1 MQNLDLALVG
11 NGAVAALIDSRG
23 TVNWLCLPTVDGDPV
38 FCSLLRGSAKPEED
52 GGFQIE
58 MVNTIR
64 TEQNYLAGTPIL
76 ETKFFDAA
84 GSAIRVTDFAPR
96 LDAESGV
103 VAPPV
108 LVRRIER
115 LEGAPLVR
123 VRVRPM
129 AGYGKTLLK
138 PQPVQASASDG
149 GMTGTIRFSAD
160 DLTLRLTTDAPVDA
174 IANETPFPLE
184 DAVTF
189 LLVADTEIT
198 TSFAADYLQPTI
210 AWWTRW
216 AGALT
221 KPNNWQAETLRA
233 AITLKLNVIEETG
246 AIIAAVTTSIPES
259 PDSGRN
265 WDYRYCWLRDSYFV
279 VAALQRL
286 GDNATTDRYVDF
298 LLRVLGSSPDGRL
311 KPMYSIT
318 AGAIPDEEAAPAL
331 PGYRDMGPV
340 RIGNLAY
347 LQVQHDAYGEVIL
360 AARPLFFGD
369 RLDPRAETKLFA
381 ALEKVGDQAL
391 AFYDQ
396 PDAGLWEL
404 RGKERV
410 HTFSSV
416 MCWAACDA
424 LADIAAELGLPERA
438 EHWRKSAER
447 IRETINRRSWNAQ
460 VNAFTAAMEGDSLDA
475 ALLLMHKFGFIE
487 ADDPRFAATVHAIGR
502 DLKRGELIYRYV
514 EKDDFGEPENA
525 FLVCTLW
532 YVEAL
537 AAIGEIEEARRVFA
551 IVLSHRN
558 RHGLLAEHVDPRT
571 GEQWG
576 NFVQTYSMAGIID
589 AALLLSGK

>member
-1 MQNLDLALVG
+1 MQTLDLALVG
-11 NGAVAALIDSRG
+11 NGAVAALIDSRA

-38 FCSLLRGSAKPEED
+38 FCSLLRGSAKAEED
-52 GGFQIE
+52 GGFHVE
-58 MVNTIR
+58 MLNTVR
-64 TEQNYLAGTPIL
+64 TEQKYLAGTPIL
-76 ETKFFDAA
+76 ETQFFDADG
-84 GSAIRVTDFAPR
+84 GSVRITDFAPR
-96 LDAESGV
+96 FEAEDGIS
-103 VAPPV
+103 APPV

-115 LEGAPLVR
+115 VSGSSSVR

-129 AGYGKTLLK
+129 AGYGKTLMK
-138 PQPVQASASDG
+138 PQPVQLPTSSEET
-149 GMTGTIRFSAD
+149 TGTIRFSAGE
-160 DLTLRLTTDAPVDA
+160 LTLRLTTNAPIDSIVS
-174 IANETPFPLE
+174 ESPFLIDEPL
-184 DAVTF
+184 TF

-198 TSFAADYLQPTI
+198 TSFAADYLHPTI

-216 AGALT
+216 VGTLT
-221 KPNNWQAETLRA
+221 KPAHFQEETLRA
-233 AITLKLNVIEETG
+233 AITLKLNVIEATG
-246 AIIAAVTTSIPES
+246 ATIAAVTTSVPES

-265 WDYRYCWLRDSYFV
+265 WDYRYCWLRDSYFT
-279 VAALQRL
+279 VAALERL
-286 GDNATTDRYVDF
+286 GDTATTGRYVDF
-298 LLRVLGSSPDGRL
+298 LLQVLATAPDGRL

-318 AGAIPDEEAAPAL
+318 AGPIPDEIEADAL

-347 LQVQHDAYGEVIL
+347 LQVQHDVYGEVIL
-360 AARPLFFGD
+360 AARPLFLAD
-369 RLDPRAETKLFA
+369 RIDPRAETRLFG
-381 ALEKVGDQAL
+381 ALEKVGEQAV

-416 MCWAACDA
+416 MCWAACDV
-424 LADIAAELGLPERA
+424 LADIAVEMGLPEREA
-438 EHWRKSAER
+438 QWRKSADQ
-447 IRETINRRSWNAQ
+447 IRETINRRSWNAEL
-460 VNAFTAAMEGDSLDA
+460 NAFTAAMEGDSLDA
-475 ALLLMHKFGFIE
+475 ALLLMHKLGFIE
-487 ADDPRFAATVHAIGR
+487 ADDPRFAATVRAIGR
-502 DLKRGELIYRYV
+502 DLRRGELIYRYV

-537 AAIGEIEEARRVFA
+537 AAIGDTAEARRVFE

-589 AALLLSGK
+589 AAMLLSGS